1 MKFISKPSEELYGE
15 IKVPGDKSI
24 SHRSL
29 ICSAIAEGISKI
41 TNLQE
46 SEDVLHT
53 LKALNQLGIKIF
65 KDKESYVVEGKGFK
79 GLLKSKNQLYFGNS
93 GTGIRL
99 MSGLLAI
106 QDFSSSLA
114 GDESLAKRPMKR
126 IIEPLLEMGAKISGS
141 SENTL
146 PLNIDKADAVKGIDY
161 KMPVASAQVKS
172 AILFAALGAEGD
184 TKIIEKSVSRDH
196 TEKMFEF
203 FGANISYS
211 TKETTLSH
219 TERFLPQE
227 VKVPGDFSSSAFFI
241 IAALISKSSKVTLKE
256 VGINSSRIALL
267 DKLMEMGAKI
277 EPVADIIIQNSSL
290 TGCEVLPKEV
300 PNLID
305 ELPILFIAS
314 SYAEGISRFNGIEE
328 LRHKESDRLKAMQIG
343 LDSMKIKNF
352 FDGETFCIE
361 GRGKNYRPVG
371 FKAQTF
377 FDHRIAMSFAV
388 AGINSESF
396 IEIDSPECIN
406 TSFPEFINL
415 GKQLGCNF
423 ETS

>member
-1 MKFISKPSEELYGE
+1 MKFISRPSDELYGE

-41 TNLQE
+41 INLQE

-146 PLNIDKADAVKGIDY
+146 PLNIDKAAAVKGIDY

-184 TKIIEKSVSRDH
+184 TKII
-196 TEKMFEF
+196 
-203 FGANISYS
+203 
-211 TKETTLSH
+211 
-219 TERFLPQE
+219 
-227 VKVPGDFSSSAFFI
+227 
-241 IAALISKSSKVTLKE
+241 
-256 VGINSSRIALL
+256 
-267 DKLMEMGAKI
+267 
-277 EPVADIIIQNSSL
+277 
-290 TGCEVLPKEV
+290 
-300 PNLID
+300 
-305 ELPILFIAS
+305 
-314 SYAEGISRFNGIEE
+314 
-328 LRHKESDRLKAMQIG
+328 
-343 LDSMKIKNF
+343 
-352 FDGETFCIE
+352 
-361 GRGKNYRPVG
+361 
-371 FKAQTF
+371 
-377 FDHRIAMSFAV
+377 
-388 AGINSESF
+388 
-396 IEIDSPECIN
+396 
-406 TSFPEFINL
+406 
-415 GKQLGCNF
+415 
-423 ETS
+423 

>member
-1 MKFISKPSEELYGE
+1 M
-15 IKVPGDKSI
+15 
-24 SHRSL
+24 
-29 ICSAIAEGISKI
+29 
-41 TNLQE
+41 
-46 SEDVLHT
+46 
-53 LKALNQLGIKIF
+53 
-65 KDKESYVVEGKGFK
+65 
-79 GLLKSKNQLYFGNS
+79 
-93 GTGIRL
+93 
-99 MSGLLAI
+99 
-106 QDFSSSLA
+106 
-114 GDESLAKRPMKR
+114 
-126 IIEPLLEMGAKISGS
+126 
-141 SENTL
+141 
-146 PLNIDKADAVKGIDY
+146 
-161 KMPVASAQVKS
+161 
-172 AILFAALGAEGD
+172 
-184 TKIIEKSVSRDH
+184 
-196 TEKMFEF
+196 
-203 FGANISYS
+203 
-211 TKETTLSH
+211 
-219 TERFLPQE
+219 
-227 VKVPGDFSSSAFFI
+227 
-241 IAALISKSSKVTLKE
+241 TLKE

-277 EPVADIIIQNSSL
+277 EIVNKNSFGKEPVADIIIQNSSL

-314 SYAEGISRFNGIEE
+314 SYAEGISKFNGIEE

-361 GRGKNYRPVG
+361 GRGKGYRPVG

-423 ETS
+423 EIS